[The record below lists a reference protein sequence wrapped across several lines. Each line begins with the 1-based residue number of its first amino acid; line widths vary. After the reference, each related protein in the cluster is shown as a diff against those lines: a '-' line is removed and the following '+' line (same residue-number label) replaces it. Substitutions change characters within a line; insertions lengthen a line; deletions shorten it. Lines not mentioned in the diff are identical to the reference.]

1 MIDDIGVARNA
12 DDTTPFIS
20 NNTLLHFIIAGI
32 SRQKNGSPIVT
43 ITNENYLWVHLH
55 PLQ

>member
-12 DDTTPFIS
+12 DDTTPFVS

-32 SRQKNGSPIVT
+32 SRQKNGSPIIT
-43 ITNENYLWVHLH
+43 ITNENYL
-55 PLQ
+55 